1 MISRG
6 QIHFVNLSPTQG
18 REQAGRRPV
27 LVVSSDAIN
36 RQPLV
41 VTVVVGTDAK
51 NVPREYPT
59 NVRVS
64 AKETSLPKD
73 TVFLGFQIRSLDPS
87 RFFDS
92 KTGRLNLIGTMPPS
106 RMREVESALKLVLN
120 LIGPSASTPSP
131 SQIREGVAAV
141 GPPGAYF
148 ADAMARSRRGLRQR
162 SHARR

>member
-6 QIHFVNLSPTQG
+6 QIYSLNLSPTRR

-41 VTVVVGTDAK
+41 IAIVVGTDAK
-51 NVPREYPT
+51 NVPRDYPT

-64 AKETSLPKD
+64 AKETGLPMD
-73 TVFLGFQIRSLDPS
+73 TVFLCFQIRSLDAS

-92 KTGRLNLIGTMPPS
+92 KTGRPNLMGTMPQD
-106 RMREVESALKLVLN
+106 RMRLVEGALRLVLR
-120 LIGPSASTPSP
+120 L
-131 SQIREGVAAV
+131 
-141 GPPGAYF
+141 
-148 ADAMARSRRGLRQR
+148 
-162 SHARR
+162 